1 MLIVWKNERERYLE
15 LYLSSSKIR
24 KIDHFIPLSVY
35 AKSPFLSIEVIG
47 KIRYLSIRKYRIY
60 T

>member
-1 MLIVWKNERERYLE
+1 MLIVWKNEREQYLK

-35 AKSPFLSIEVIG
+35 AKFPFLSIEVIG
-47 KIRYLSIRKYRIY
+47 KNQVFINKKNRIY
-60 T
+60 P